1 MPSRARITAFLSL
14 ALSAVTLSAGLY
26 VASAEAQ
33 DQTSPQVNVATS
45 VSTNDTGWG

>member
-26 VASAEAQ
+26 VASAETQ
-33 DQTSPQVNVATS
+33 SQTSSQVNVAAS